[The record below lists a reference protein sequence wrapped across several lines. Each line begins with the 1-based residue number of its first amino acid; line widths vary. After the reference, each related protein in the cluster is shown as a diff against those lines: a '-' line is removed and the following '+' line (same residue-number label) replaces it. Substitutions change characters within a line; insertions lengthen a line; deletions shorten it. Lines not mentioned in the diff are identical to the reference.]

1 MAFTAGRYLRATGT
15 GTNVQDVVLATSWG
29 ELVGSVTG
37 AHVPDA
43 AAATAAALTDS
54 TGGTASQTL
63 NRYVRQAGI
72 HAWAGGAATADS
84 ITVAGIAATDIVLV
98 NLVAQGAS
106 SPTSVIGV
114 IDVGGGQ
121 IDLVLDLNGE
131 DGVTKVAYLVIQSA
145 TGRDVDHNVASLAD
159 EVNKLITDVASAR
172 VAINLILSRL
182 EALTILAA
190 V

>member
-1 MAFTAGRYLRATGT
+1 MAFVANRYLRTTGT
-15 GTNVQDVVLATSWG
+15 GTNVQDVALASVWG
-29 ELVGSVTG
+29 DLVGSVQG

-54 TGGTASQTL
+54 SGGSATQTL

-72 HAWAGGAATADS
+72 HSWLGGVATTDS
-84 ITVAGIAATDIVLV
+84 ITVTGIAATDIVLV
-98 NLVAQGAS
+98 NLVVRGGS
-106 SPTSVIGV
+106 NPTSVIGV
-114 IDVGGGQ
+114 IDVAGGQ

-131 DGVTKVAYLVIQSA
+131 NGVTKVAYLVIQSV
-145 TGRDVDHNVASLAD
+145 TGRGVDDNVASLAD

-182 EALTILAA
+182 ETQAILASS
-190 V
+190 